1 MKASDTLS
9 SIGLMAKSLV
19 KIAAYSRKTDLQRPA
34 DASGN
39 SIIVLGNGPSLADT
53 IRDHGPL
60 LADST
65 CMAVNFAA
73 NAPEFERLKPRYYI
87 MA

>member
-1 MKASDTLS
+1 MKASDILS

-19 KIAAYSRKTDLQRPA
+19 KIAAYSRKTNLKCSA

-53 IRDHGPL
+53 IRDVHG
-60 LADST
+60 S
-65 CMAVNFAA
+65 
-73 NAPEFERLKPRYYI
+73 EFCGKRARIRTPQTKVLHYGRPPFLQPY
-87 MA
+87 

>member
-1 MKASDTLS
+1 MKASDILS

-19 KIAAYSRKTDLQRPA
+19 KIAAYSRKTNLKCPA

-53 IRDHGPL
+53 IREHGAK
-60 LADST
+60 LAGST

-73 NAPEFERLKPRYYI
+73 NAPEFARLKPRY
-87 MA
+87 

>member
-1 MKASDTLS
+1 MKASDILS

-19 KIAAYSRKTDLQRPA
+19 KIAAYSRKTNLKCPA

-53 IRDHGPL
+53 IREHGAK
-60 LADST
+60 LAGSNQGITLWPTPISST
-65 CMAVNFAA
+65 VLTM
-73 NAPEFERLKPRYYI
+73 PT
-87 MA
+87 